1 MAETGQTYSNHVR
14 FFPLFHFFVA
24 PVLMVNM
31 FVALWGAIKAPSI
44 ATGWG
49 FVVAATLV
57 ALALASRLMALSVQD
72 RVIRLEM
79 RLRLREA
86 LPLELQGRIA
96 DLTREQLVGLRFASD
111 AELPDLVRK
120 VLGGSL
126 KTTTDIKK
134 AIAQWQGDYLRA

>member
-1 MAETGQTYSNHVR
+1 MGLIGSTRIRRRGETRMAETGQTYSNHVR

-79 RLRLREA
+79 RRQSRSEEHTS
-86 LPLELQGRIA
+86 ELQSR
-96 DLTREQLVGLRFASD
+96 LH
-111 AELPDLVRK
+111 
-120 VLGGSL
+120 
-126 KTTTDIKK
+126 
-134 AIAQWQGDYLRA
+134 